1 MYVMEE
7 AVVDVRRGADLD
19 TDGPGR
25 KHDRYSSGAAESKLQ
40 TVRDYLQ
47 REFPF
52 ATVLDS
58 FDAGQ
63 AAHLFRLENDHGS
76 LMHLA
81 AVAVE
86 LLQQETDGG
95 LRAFFD
101 RHRLFEA
108 LYRAGQRPVVVS
120 YVGVCR
126 DGGP

>member
-1 MYVMEE
+1 MYVMEH
-7 AVVDVRRGADLD
+7 AVVDVRRDTDLD

-25 KHDRYSSGAAESKLQ
+25 KYDRYCSGAAESKLQ

-58 FDAGQ
+58 YDAGQ
-63 AAHLFRLENDHGS
+63 AAHMFRLENDHGS

-108 LYRAGQRPVVVS
+108 LYRAGQRPVAITYAGADRAES
-120 YVGVCR
+120 
-126 DGGP
+126 